1 MGWIDDTFSFGVRS
15 LLYNCPSQDT
25 WCFVQCKDQSEV
37 ELNGDTAQTLTFCLC
52 VETVVVP

>member
-1 MGWIDDTFSFGVRS
+1 MFCAV
-15 LLYNCPSQDT
+15 
-25 WCFVQCKDQSEV
+25 KDQSEV